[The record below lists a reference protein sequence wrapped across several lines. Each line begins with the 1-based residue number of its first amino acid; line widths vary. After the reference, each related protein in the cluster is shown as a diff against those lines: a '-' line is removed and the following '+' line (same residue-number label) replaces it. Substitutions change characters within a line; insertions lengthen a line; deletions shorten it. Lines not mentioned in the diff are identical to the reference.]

1 MESREQA
8 FDNLKKRIGENPY
21 PGRGLV
27 IGRSLNGGSWQQVYF
42 IMGRSSNSRNRQ
54 FKVDGGSLETQPFA
68 ASKVEDPSLIIYEAM
83 LELDGKFLVSNGDQT
98 RTAFEGLRA
107 GRSLREA
114 LSGRERE
121 PDAPNYT
128 PRITGMLDV
137 GGDEV
142 SITLSIL
149 KANRRDPT
157 DTDRWYYYPSPPR
170 AGEGYALTTYMSDG
184 NPLPSFEGD
193 PLVLPMQSNPEETL
207 ELYWDALDTDNR
219 ISLAVK
225 EISAT
230 GDASRIIIRNKYQ

>member
-1 MESREQA
+1 
-8 FDNLKKRIGENPY
+8 
-21 PGRGLV
+21 
-27 IGRSLNGGSWQQVYF
+27 
-42 IMGRSSNSRNRQ
+42 
-54 FKVDGGSLETQPFA
+54 
-68 ASKVEDPSLIIYEAM
+68 M

-98 RTAFEGLRA
+98 RTAFEGLR
-107 GRSLREA
+107 GGKSLREA

-121 PDAPNYT
+121 PDTPNYT

-142 SITLSIL
+142 SIALSIL

-193 PLVLPMQSNPEETL
+193 PLVLPVQSNPEETL

-225 EISAT
+225 EISST